1 MTKIFLYAISA
12 IITFAI
18 YYTLRGREAKGLIY
32 IQRYSLGLAVA
43 AVIAAFDKSPNYEFG
58 IWLLAGAGIYI
69 FINLGLLAYNAIFK
83 GAAFLGLGKSDNGA
97 AGDHIRGARLV
108 DGRQLQKILAKEKAD
123 LTVGAQKIPE
133 RLEALH
139 FLIAGTTG
147 VGKSVAI
154 SEMLDGIADR
164 GDRVFLADAGGN
176 FLKNYYR
183 PERGDIILNP
193 LDGRAVSWSPLA
205 EMESAWDADQ
215 IAKSI
220 VPNGDGGSKEWN
232 QYAQTIASAILRH
245 CWENNLTNADIFR
258 IAVVADIEE
267 LREIFAGTPAQ
278 ALVADGNERMFG
290 SIRGIVGTYITPFQY
305 LDPAAGVDN
314 GFSLKTITQSEKAN
328 NWLFFNFRDDQLETL
343 APIIAAMTDI
353 ISKSILSME
362 ADSDRKF
369 WLILDEFA
377 SLGRITSII
386 DFLTKARKNGG
397 RAVIGVQTVSQL
409 KSAYGA
415 NDASTL
421 LSNCSSQVVFRVPD
435 PETSD
440 IMSRMLGDQQISRVV
455 QSGGESSQAM
465 SFTKNQSENW
475 SQQITTERVI
485 MPSEIQNLE
494 TFHAILNLA
503 GKIPAAPILLEPRD
517 RPKVAATFEK
527 ATRQAIKIAVP
538 AKTETDKVKTP
549 EYETV
554 KDDDLPDFNS
564 ADLI

>member
-12 IITFAI
+12 IITAAI
-18 YYTLRGREAKGLIY
+18 YFILRGREAAPARFIRHY
-32 IQRYSLGLAVA
+32 ALGL
-43 AVIAAFDKSPNYEFG
+43 VIAAGLNIFDFG
-58 IWLLAGAGIYI
+58 NESYDFGLWLLGGIGIYTLI
-69 FINLGLLAYNAIFK
+69 YLYIIAHNIIFK
-83 GAAFLGLGKSDNGA
+83 GAAIFGFGGSDNGV
-97 AGDHIRGARLV
+97 AGDHIRGARLIN
-108 DGRQLQKILAKEKAD
+108 GKQLQKILSKEKGD

-139 FLIAGTTG
+139 FLVAGATG

-154 SEMLDGIADR
+154 SEMLDGIDER

-176 FLKNYYR
+176 YLKSYYQ

-193 LDGRAVSWSPLA
+193 LDARAVNWSPLA
-205 EMESAWDADQ
+205 EMQGAWDSDQ
-215 IAKSI
+215 ISKSI
-220 VPNGDGGSKEWN
+220 IPDGDGESKEWN

-258 IAVVADIEE
+258 IAVVAEIAE

-278 ALVADGNERMFG
+278 ALVADGNERLFG
-290 SIRGIVGTYITPFQY
+290 SIRGIVATYITPFQY
-305 LDPAAGVDN
+305 LDPTAGVDN

-328 NWLFFNFRDDQLETL
+328 NWLFFNFRDDQLSTL

-362 ADSDRKF
+362 ADSNRKF

-377 SLGRITSII
+377 SLGRITSIL

-421 LSNCSSQVVFRVPD
+421 LSNCSSQIVFRVPD

-455 QSGGESSQAM
+455 QSGGESSQSM
-465 SFTKNQSENW
+465 SFTKNASENW
-475 SQQITTERVI
+475 SQQIATERVI
-485 MPSEIQNLE
+485 S
-494 TFHAILNLA
+494 
-503 GKIPAAPILLEPRD
+503 
-517 RPKVAATFEK
+517 RP
-527 ATRQAIKIAVP
+527 
-538 AKTETDKVKTP
+538 
-549 EYETV
+549 
-554 KDDDLPDFNS
+554 
-564 ADLI
+564 